1 MEVDVY
7 QTDGRVEKKIALPEV
22 FGTAFNED
30 IVRRALL
37 AEQSREYQPQ
47 GRYLLAGMDTS
58 ASYTGRYGTYR
69 TQRHTGL
76 PPRPRQRLAKG
87 GMGAVRKIPSS
98 VKGRRAHPQKVEKTI
113 IERINRKEYEKALS
127 SAVAGTGN
135 SALIKQN
142 HTYQKGTLPLVVSSQ
157 IEKISRTR
165 ELLKV
170 LSALGLSEDIS
181 RSHDPRLNQGKRRKV
196 AKRYFRNS
204 VLIVAKDSSSV
215 EKAGR
220 NIPGV
225 DVLGVDR
232 MKVEK
237 LAPGARPRLT
247 VWSEAAFLSLAEG
260 IGKSVMN
267 ARGTETKQK
276 AHMVKEMVMQ

>member
-1 MEVDVY
+1 MMEVDVY

-22 FGTAFNED
+22 FGKAFNED

-37 AEQSREYQPQ
+37 AEQSAERQPQ
-47 GRYLLAGMDTS
+47 GHYLLAGMDTS

-98 VKGRRAHPQKVEKTI
+98 VKGRRAHPHKPEKI
-113 IERINRKEYEKALS
+113 IVERINRKEYEKALE

-135 SALIKQN
+135 ATLIKQSYA
-142 HTYQKGTLPLVVSSQ
+142 YQKGTLPVVVSSE
-157 IEKISRTR
+157 IEKISKTK
-165 ELLKV
+165 ELVKALA
-170 LSALGLSEDIS
+170 ALGLSDDIA
-181 RSHDPRLNQGKRRKV
+181 RSHDPRIKVGKRRMV

-204 VLIVAKDSSSV
+204 VLIVAKDAAIV
-215 EKAGR
+215 GKAGR

-232 MKVEK
+232 LKVEK

-247 VWSEAAFLSLAEG
+247 LWSEAAIESVASGIEKSTASRKAVLA
-260 IGKSVMN
+260 
-267 ARGTETKQK
+267 
-276 AHMVKEMVMQ
+276 